1 MRQTI
6 VITGATG
13 DIGTALALEYAAP
26 GSTLVL
32 LGRRWAQLEAL
43 SAECRGRGAEVCARV
58 LDIRDVECLYDWMT
72 EICSS
77 MVVDL
82 VIVNAGVNFN
92 VGLERQGER
101 WSDVQELLDVNI
113 RGAFATIN
121 AAVPY
126 FRARGA
132 GQIAIISSLAAFRG
146 LPSVPAY
153 SASKA
158 ALRTYGDALRD
169 FLAADG
175 VRVNVVMPGYVDSPM
190 CRAMPGPKPFLI
202 APAKAARIIRRG
214 LKSNRAR
221 IVFPFLLGMGTWA
234 LSVLPHVVSG
244 RILRWMGY
252 GV

>member
-1 MRQTI
+1 MSRTI

-13 DIGTALALEYAAP
+13 DIGAALALEYAGP
-26 GSTLVL
+26 DSTMVL
-32 LGRRWAQLEAL
+32 LGRRWVQLEAL
-43 SAECRGRGAEVCARV
+43 AAQCRSRGAEVRTQV
-58 LDIRDVECLYDWMT
+58 LDIREVDCLYDWMT
-72 EICSS
+72 GICAT
-77 MVVDL
+77 MAVDL
-82 VIVNAGVNFN
+82 IIVNAGVNFN
-92 VGLERQGER
+92 VGPQRHGER

-126 FRARGA
+126 LRARGA

-190 CRAMPGPKPFLI
+190 CRAMPGPKPFLM

-214 LKSNRAR
+214 LESNRAR

-234 LSVLPHVVSG
+234 LSILPHFVSG